1 MKLHFVT
8 LFFSAVVAS
17 TLADGPTKIASS
29 LRKKGSAYFQY
40 ASAPSQSEY
49 EYGYNLG
56 NPFHRRNLFHQ
67 TKDHRFRTKLMWDD
81 SVGGTGEHYWEFNH
95 GDAGSDASAPAYP
108 SGPSYS
114 SPTSSYSSQAP
125 SYSAPSSH
133 SAPSYSSAAAP
144 SYSSA
149 SAPSYSSATG
159 PSFPAGD
166 PSFLPPRPSFTGNSP
181 FFSAAA
187 PSFSDASRRYS
198 EDFATYNDDPL
209 PGDM

>member
-1 MKLHFVT
+1 MKLLI
-8 LFFSAVVAS
+8 LFLSAVVTS
-17 TLADGPTKIASS
+17 IVADGGTKIASS

-40 ASAPSQSEY
+40 ANAPSQSEY

-67 TKDHRFRTKLMWDD
+67 TKDHRFRTKLMWGD

-95 GDAGSDASAPAYP
+95 SDGGSDASAPAYP

-114 SPTSSYSSQAP
+114 SPTSSYSSHAP
-125 SYSAPSSH
+125 SYSAPSS
-133 SAPSYSSAAAP
+133 SPSAP

-149 SAPSYSSATG
+149 SAPSYSSASAPSYSFATG
-159 PSFPAGD
+159 PSAGA
-166 PSFLPPRPSFTGNSP
+166 PSFLPPRPSFSVDSP

-198 EDFATYNDDPL
+198 EDFPTYDDDAL
-209 PGDM
+209 PGEM